1 MVGLGIK
8 KLASNPTHSHFY
20 IHKEERRLEARE
32 LVCRERHKGTC
43 VCEEGDEATWRRR
56 EGVWWVFVTMFAFKR
71 GREFFFLIG
80 FWFWGR
86 KGFYFYS
93 YFQIIDVKN
102 YESLK
107 SYMAS
112 SQEVKKKKVK
122 GFGFIVYIN

>member
-1 MVGLGIK
+1 MYV
-8 KLASNPTHSHFY
+8 
-20 IHKEERRLEARE
+20 ERGTKE
-32 LVCRERHKGTC
+32 LVCAKKEMRL
-43 VCEEGDEATWRRR
+43 CEEEEREFDESLSLCLRLR
-56 EGVWWVFVTMFAFKR
+56 EG
-71 GREFFFLIG
+71 ESFFFLIG
-80 FWFWGR
+80 FWLWGR

>member
-43 VCEEGDEATWRRR
+43 LCEEGDEAMWRRR

-71 GREFFFLIG
+71 GREFFFFNRVLVFGEKEIL
-80 FWFWGR
+80 
-86 KGFYFYS
+86 FYFI
-93 YFQIIDVKN
+93 FQIIDVKN

-112 SQEVKKKKVK
+112 SQEVKKKKKSKALVL
-122 GFGFIVYIN
+122 